1 MTIEWKKL
9 ENLITFGYNDFP
21 MKKINQPICKF
32 ILLFTLISFRIEAQ
46 SSRTLPDIVFSIF
59 NANTMLPGGGDLF
72 ISSTVVHPGFNLG
85 AEFILKNKGNSQFL
99 YTTKLGYFYHRN
111 SQYAIQLFG
120 ELGYRRWMAAKH
132 FSLESRLA
140 VGYLHSIPDLQVFKI
155 DDSGNYQNG
164 KGIGRPQ
171 AMIALSLCPS
181 YTFNPSSAHPLRIF
195 MDYQFMVQ
203 TPFVKNYVTILP
215 YNLLH
220 LGVASNFLSFLKK

>member
-1 MTIEWKKL
+1 MNLTLNLFGRTIYITSGMTIEWKKL

-21 MKKINQPICKF
+21 MKKSISQSVSLFCFYFDF
-32 ILLFTLISFRIEAQ
+32 IQNR
-46 SSRTLPDIVFSIF
+46 SSVLKDFAWHCIF
-59 NANTMLPGGGDLF
+59 DLQCQHHASGRWRSF

-203 TPFVKNYVTILP
+203 TPFVKIT
-215 YNLLH
+215 
-220 LGVASNFLSFLKK
+220 

>member
-1 MTIEWKKL
+1 
-9 ENLITFGYNDFP
+9 
-21 MKKINQPICKF
+21 MKKISQSVSLFCFYFDF
-32 ILLFTLISFRIEAQ
+32 IQKLKLSPPGLYLTLYFLF
-46 SSRTLPDIVFSIF
+46 F

-72 ISSTVVHPGFNLG
+72 LTSSVLHPGFHIG
-85 AEFILKNKGNSQFL
+85 AEFMWKNKGNNQLL

-120 ELGYRRWMAAKH
+120 EIGYRRWMAAKH

-181 YTFNPSSAHPLRIF
+181 YTFNPQVHIR
-195 MDYQFMVQ
+195 
-203 TPFVKNYVTILP
+203 
-215 YNLLH
+215 
-220 LGVASNFLSFLKK
+220 